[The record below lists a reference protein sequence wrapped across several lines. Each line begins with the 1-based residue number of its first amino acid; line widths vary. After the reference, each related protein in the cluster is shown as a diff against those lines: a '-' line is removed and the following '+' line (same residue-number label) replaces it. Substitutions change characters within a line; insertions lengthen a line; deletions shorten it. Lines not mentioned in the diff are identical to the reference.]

1 MKKNRFIAWILA
13 VVLVVGIFFCMN
25 FITENAHHDCT
36 GEKCPICLELVQA
49 VHFISNIRF
58 IPVLSYFVA
67 VLSVYTL
74 SRVVVQVLILHNR
87 TLISQKVEL
96 II

>member
-1 MKKNRFIAWILA
+1 MKRNRFIAWILA
-13 VVLVVGIFFCMN
+13 VVMVVGIFFCMN
-25 FITENAHHDCT
+25 FIIENTHHDCT
-36 GEKCPICLELVQA
+36 GEKCPICLELAQA

-58 IPVLSYFVA
+58 IPVLFYFMA

-74 SRVVVQVLILHNR
+74 SRVVVEVLILHNR

>member
-1 MKKNRFIAWILA
+1 MKRKRFIAWILA
-13 VVLVVGIFFCMN
+13 VVIVVGIFFCMN
-25 FITENAHHDCT
+25 FIIENTHHDCT
-36 GEKCPICLELVQA
+36 GEKCPICLELAQA

-58 IPVLSYFVA
+58 IPMLSYFLT
-67 VLSVYTL
+67 VLSVFTL
-74 SRVVVQVLILHNR
+74 SRVLVEVLILHNR